1 MVIKQKRKA
10 HKLDEPI
17 LHENHKRPVTRRE
30 FLGAGLISGGAMVL
44 GDTLLMGLMANP
56 AFAADRASCGLGS
69 NGAGKI
75 PFIAF
80 DLGGGANMTGSNVL
94 VGGPGGQMDLLSTA
108 GYNKLGLP
116 GDMAPGV
123 AEVTPTAT
131 SNGDHT
137 DTSFGLAFHSD
148 SAFLRGMLAVTSPET
163 RANTNGCVI
172 PARSDNDTGNN
183 PHNPMYLINMCGAKG
198 QLLDLIGSQSSESGA
213 RSMAPA
219 GSINVKYQPT
229 KVDRAS
235 DVTGLVDTGGLI
247 DLLSQADAGVVM
259 ESIERISKAKMG
271 YDSGTGSINA
281 NDVVKELV
289 HCGYLKTT
297 KNVEDF
303 GNPATLDLFQDTN
316 VTSILGQA
324 GISVDGITADLNQGF
339 YEKVAA
345 VMKLVIDGQASAGT
359 ISEGGYDYHNGT
371 RATGELR
378 DLRAGIGMGMC
389 LEYAKNARKPVMIYV
404 YSDGSLAS
412 NGRIDTSVDGRD
424 KGEWTGDNSS
434 TAASF
439 FLVYD
444 PVSTPVLRGGTPEL
458 DAQRQQLGWMRTSAS
473 VETSGTT
480 PGANNVNLLAQMVM
494 LNYLALHGDEG
505 AYLELLNASTNRY
518 LGDTQDVNFPV
529 PGVGDPN
536 DPRIIANG
544 LGTDRERLMAFAPLG
559 SINPATRAFD
569 ETRLPPLP

>member
-1 MVIKQKRKA
+1 MVIRQKRKA

-17 LHENHKRPVTRRE
+17 LHEHHKRPVTRRE
-30 FLGAGLISGGAMVL
+30 FLGAGLLSGGAMVL

-56 AFAADRASCGLGS
+56 AFAATPASCGLDI
-69 NGAGKI
+69 NGAGRI
-75 PFIAF
+75 PFISF
-80 DLGGGANMTGSNVL
+80 DLGGGANISGSNVL

-123 AEVTPTAT
+123 AETTPTAT
-131 SNGDHT
+131 GNGDHT

-148 SAFLRGMLAVTSPET
+148 SAFLRGMLAVTSPAT
-163 RANTNGCVI
+163 RANTNGCII

-198 QLLDLIGSQSSESGA
+198 QLLELIGSQSSTSGA
-213 RSMAPA
+213 RSMAPLE
-219 GSINVKYQPT
+219 SINLKYQPT

-235 DVTGLVDTGGLI
+235 DVTGLVDTGGLVG
-247 DLLSQADAGVVM
+247 LLSQADAGVVM
-259 ESIERISKAKMG
+259 ESIERLSKAKLG
-271 YDSGTGSINA
+271 LSGGGATVNA
-281 NDVVKELV
+281 TDVVKDLV

-297 KNVEDF
+297 KNVQEYGD
-303 GNPATLDLFQDTN
+303 PATLDLFQDTN
-316 VTSILGQA
+316 VTSILGN
-324 GISVDGITADLNQGF
+324 GVTVDGITADLTQRF

-345 VMKLVIDGQASAGT
+345 VMKLVIDGRASAGT

-389 LEYAKNARKPVMIYV
+389 LEYAALTRKPVMIYV

-412 NGRIDTSVDGRD
+412 NGRIDDSTDGRG

-444 PVSTPVLRGGTPEL
+444 PISRPNLRGGTPEEQ
-458 DAQRQQLGWMRTSAS
+458 AMHQQLGYMRASAS
-473 VETSGTT
+473 VETGGTT

-494 LNYLALHGDEG
+494 LNYLALHGEE
-505 AYLELLNASTNRY
+505 ANFANALNAQTNPYFLADNSGNPPDDDFR
-518 LGDTQDVNFPV
+518 
-529 PGVGDPN
+529 
-536 DPRIIANG
+536 RIANG
-544 LGTDRERLMAFAPLG
+544 LGTDPASLDRLMAFNKID
-559 SINPATRAFD
+559 SITGGTIVVP
-569 ETRLPPLP
+569 

>member
-17 LHENHKRPVTRRE
+17 LHENHKRPVSRRE

-44 GDTLLMGLMANP
+44 GNPLLMALMSNP
-56 AFAADRASCGLGS
+56 AYAATRESCGLAGS
-69 NGAGKI
+69 FTGRV

-80 DLGGGANMTGSNVL
+80 DLGGGANMAGSNVL
-94 VGGPGGQMDLLSTA
+94 VGGPGGQMDFLGTA

-116 GDMAPGV
+116 GDMVPGLAEAAP
-123 AEVTPTAT
+123 TTT

-148 SAFLRGMLAVTSPET
+148 SAFLRGMLAVTSPTT

-183 PHNPMYLINMCGAKG
+183 PHNPMYMINMAGATG
-198 QLLDLIGSQSSESGA
+198 ELLGLVGSQSSVSGA

-219 GSINVKYQPT
+219 NSINLKYQPT

-235 DVTGLVDTGGLI
+235 DVTGLVDTGGLVG
-247 DLLSQADAGVVM
+247 LLSQADAGVVM
-259 ESIERISKAKMG
+259 ESIERLSAAKLG
-271 YDSGTGSINA
+271 ISGTGSVNA
-281 NDVVKELV
+281 TDVVKDLV

-297 KNVEDF
+297 DNVNKY
-303 GNPATLDLFQDTN
+303 GNPATLDLFQDAN
-316 VTSILGQA
+316 VTGILNG
-324 GISVDGITADLNQGF
+324 GVTVDGITADLGQRF

-389 LEYAKNARKPVMIYV
+389 LEYAARTNTPVMLYV

-412 NGRIDTSVDGRD
+412 NGRIDGSVDGRG
-424 KGEWTGDNSS
+424 KCEWTGDNSS

-439 FLVYD
+439 FLVYN
-444 PVSTPVLRGGTPEL
+444 PGGRPALLGATPEEQ
-458 DAQRQQLGWMRTSAS
+458 AVHQQLGWMRSSGS

-480 PGANNVNLLAQMVM
+480 PGANNVNLLTQMVM
-494 LNYLALHGDEG
+494 LNYLALHGEQN
-505 AYLELLNASTNRY
+505 LFEELLNASTNRY
-518 LGDTQDVNFPV
+518 LGDPTNPSYPV
-529 PGVGDPN
+529 AGQGDPN
-536 DPRIIANG
+536 DPRNIPNG
-544 LGTDRERLMAFAPLG
+544 LGTDLDRLIAFQP
-559 SINPATRAFD
+559 IV
-569 ETRLPPLP
+569 

>member
-1 MVIKQKRKA
+1 MVIKQKRRA

-30 FLGAGLISGGAMVL
+30 FLGAGLISGSAMVL
-44 GDTLLMGLMANP
+44 GNPLTMSLLSNP
-56 AFAADRASCGLGS
+56 AYAATRESCGLEGS
-69 NGAGKI
+69 FTGRI

-94 VGGPGGQMDLLSTA
+94 VGGPGGQMDFLSTA

-116 GDMAPGV
+116 GDMVPGL
-123 AEVTPTAT
+123 AEATPTTT

-148 SAFLRGMLAVTSPET
+148 SAFLRGMLAVTSPTT
-163 RANTNGCVI
+163 RSNTNGCVI

-183 PHNPMYLINMCGAKG
+183 PHNPMYLINMAGATG
-198 QLLDLIGSQSSESGA
+198 NLLGLIGSQSAVSGA

-219 GSINVKYQPT
+219 TSINLKYQPT

-235 DVTGLVDTGGLI
+235 DVTGLVDTGGLVG
-247 DLLSQADAGVVM
+247 LLSQADAGVVM
-259 ESIERISKAKMG
+259 ESIERLSAAKMG
-271 YDSGTGSINA
+271 ISGTGSINA
-281 NDVVKELV
+281 TDVVKDLV

-297 KNVEDF
+297 DNVNKYGD
-303 GNPATLDLFQDTN
+303 PASLDLFADPN
-316 VTSILGQA
+316 VTGILGG
-324 GISVDGITADLNQGF
+324 GITVDGVTADLGQGF

-345 VMKLVIDGQASAGT
+345 VMKLVIDGEAAAGS

-378 DLRAGIGMGMC
+378 DLRAGIGIGMC
-389 LEYAKNARKPVMIYV
+389 LEYAARSNPQKPVMIYV

-412 NGRIDTSVDGRD
+412 NGRIDDSVDGRG

-439 FLVYD
+439 FLVYN
-444 PVSTPVLRGGTPEL
+444 PGGRPTLLGGTPEEQ
-458 DAQRQQLGWMRTSAS
+458 AVHQQLGWMRSSAS

-494 LNYLALHGDEG
+494 LNYLALHGEQN
-505 AYLELLNASTNRY
+505 LFEELLNASTNRY
-518 LGDTQDVNFPV
+518 LGDPTNPSYPQ

-536 DPRIIANG
+536 DPRNIPNG
-544 LGTDRERLMAFAPLG
+544 LGSDLDRLIAFAP
-559 SINPATRAFD
+559 IV
-569 ETRLPPLP
+569 

>member
-1 MVIKQKRKA
+1 MVIKQKRRA

-17 LHENHKRPVTRRE
+17 LHDNHKRPVTRRE
-30 FLGAGLISGGAMVL
+30 FLGAGLISGSAMVL

-56 AFAADRASCGLGS
+56 AFAATPESCGLNI

-94 VGGPGGQMDLLSTA
+94 VGGPLGQMDLLSTA

-116 GDMAPGV
+116 GDMAPGAV
-123 AEVTPTAT
+123 EATPTAT

-183 PHNPMYLINMCGAKG
+183 PHNPMYLINMCGARG
-198 QLLDLIGSQSSESGA
+198 QLLELIGSQSAVSGA

-219 GSINVKYQPT
+219 NSINLKYQPT

-235 DVTGLVDTGGLI
+235 DVTGLVDTGGLVG
-247 DLLSQADAGVVM
+247 LLSQADAGVVM
-259 ESIERISKAKMG
+259 ESIERLSKAKLG
-271 YDSGTGSINA
+271 IDGGTGTVNA
-281 NDVVKELV
+281 TAVVKDLV

-297 KNVEDF
+297 KNVQEYGD
-303 GNPATLDLFQDTN
+303 PATLDLFQDTN
-316 VTSILGQA
+316 VTSILGNGVA
-324 GISVDGITADLNQGF
+324 VDGITADLNQGF

-345 VMKLVIDGQASAGT
+345 VMKLVIDGRASAGT

-389 LEYAKNARKPVMIYV
+389 LEYAALTRKPVMIYV

-412 NGRIDTSVDGRD
+412 NGRIDDTVDGRG

-444 PVSTPVLRGGTPEL
+444 PLAQPTLRGANAAEQ
-458 DAQRQQLGWMRTSAS
+458 AVHQQLGWMRSTAS

-494 LNYLALHGDEG
+494 LNYLALHGEE
-505 AYLELLNASTNRY
+505 ANFINTLNAQTNPYFLATNGGTPPDDDFR
-518 LGDTQDVNFPV
+518 N
-529 PGVGDPN
+529 
-536 DPRIIANG
+536 IANG
-544 LGTDRERLMAFAPLG
+544 LGDVANRDRLTAFTQLASIQGG
-559 SINPATRAFD
+559 SIVVPA
-569 ETRLPPLP
+569 P

>member
-30 FLGAGLISGGAMVL
+30 FLGAGLMSGGAMVL
-44 GDTLLMGLMANP
+44 GDSLLMGLMANP
-56 AFAADRASCGLGS
+56 AHAATAASCGLNN
-69 NGAGKI
+69 NGAARV

-80 DLGGGANMTGSNVL
+80 DLGGGANMTGSNIL
-94 VGGPGGQMDLLSTA
+94 VGGPNGQMDLLSTA

-116 GDMAPGV
+116 GDMAPGA
-123 AEVTPTAT
+123 AEATPTAT

-137 DTSFGLAFHSD
+137 DTSFGLAMHSD
-148 SAFLRGMLAVTSPET
+148 SAFLRGMLAVTSPAT

-198 QLLDLIGSQSSESGA
+198 ELLDLVGSQSAVSGA

-219 GSINVKYQPT
+219 NSINLKYQPT

-235 DVTGLVDTGGLI
+235 DVTGLVDTGGLVG
-247 DLLSQADAGVVM
+247 LLSQADAGVVM
-259 ESIERISKAKMG
+259 ESIERLSKAKMG
-271 YDSGTGSINA
+271 IDGGSGSVNA
-281 NDVVKELV
+281 TAVVKDLV

-297 KNVEDF
+297 RNVQDY
-303 GNPATLDLFQDTN
+303 GNPATLDLFQDPN
-316 VTSILGQA
+316 VTNILGN
-324 GISVDGITADLNQGF
+324 GIAVDGITADLNQGF

-345 VMKLVIDGQASAGT
+345 VMKLVIDGRASAGS

-389 LEYAKNARKPVMIYV
+389 LEYAALTQKPVMIYV

-412 NGRIDTSVDGRD
+412 NGRIDDTVDGRG

-444 PVSTPVLRGGTPEL
+444 PLSQPALL
-458 DAQRQQLGWMRTSAS
+458 SAQSQQLGWMRTSAS
-473 VETSGTT
+473 VETAGTT

-494 LNYLALHGDEG
+494 LNYLALHGEQ
-505 AYLELLNASTNRY
+505 ANFVASLNAQTNPYFLAANNNQPPNDDFRNIGNG
-518 LGDTQDVNFPV
+518 LGDTNLDRLIAFNKLDSITNGTIVV
-529 PGVGDPN
+529 P
-536 DPRIIANG
+536 
-544 LGTDRERLMAFAPLG
+544 
-559 SINPATRAFD
+559 
-569 ETRLPPLP
+569 

>member
-1 MVIKQKRKA
+1 MVIRQKRKA

-56 AFAADRASCGLGS
+56 AFAATPEECGLNV

-94 VGGPGGQMDLLSTA
+94 VGGPGGQLDLLSTA

-123 AEVTPTAT
+123 AETTPTAT

-148 SAFLRGMLAVTSPET
+148 SAFLRGMLAVTSPAT

-198 QLLDLIGSQSSESGA
+198 QLLELIGSQSAVSGA

-219 GSINVKYQPT
+219 NSINLKYQPT

-235 DVTGLVDTGGLI
+235 DVTGLVDTGGLVG
-247 DLLSQADAGVVM
+247 LLSQADAGVVM
-259 ESIERISKAKMG
+259 EAIEKISKAKMG
-271 YDSGTGSINA
+271 IDSGTGAINA
-281 NDVVKELV
+281 NDVVKRLM

-297 KNVEDF
+297 KNVQEYGD
-303 GNPATLDLFQDTN
+303 PATLDLFQDAN
-316 VTSILGQA
+316 VTSILGG
-324 GISVDGITADLNQGF
+324 GITVDGVTADLNQGF

-345 VMKLVIDGQASAGT
+345 VMKLVIDGRASAGT

-389 LEYAKNARKPVMIYV
+389 LEYAALTRKPVMIYV

-412 NGRIDTSVDGRD
+412 NGRIDDSVDGRG

-444 PVSTPVLRGGTPEL
+444 PISKPSLRGADLTEQAL
-458 DAQRQQLGWMRTSAS
+458 HQQLGFMRSTAS
-473 VETSGTT
+473 VETAGTT

-494 LNYLALHGDEG
+494 LNYLALHGEE
-505 AYLELLNASTNRY
+505 ANFLNALNAQTNPYFLASNGGNPPDDDFR
-518 LGDTQDVNFPV
+518 N
-529 PGVGDPN
+529 
-536 DPRIIANG
+536 IANG
-544 LGTDRERLMAFAPLG
+544 LGDV
-559 SINPATRAFD
+559 ATRDRLTAF
-569 ETRLPPLP
+569 TQLASIQGGTIVVP

>member
-1 MVIKQKRKA
+1 MVIKQKRKV

-17 LHENHKRPVTRRE
+17 LHEHHKRPTTRRE
-30 FLGAGLISGGAMVL
+30 FLGAGLISGGAFVL
-44 GDTLLMGLMANP
+44 GDSLLLGLMANP
-56 AFAADRASCGLGS
+56 AFAATPQSCGLQGS
-69 NGAGKI
+69 FTGKI

-94 VGGPGGQMDLLSTA
+94 VGGPGGQMDFLSTA

-123 AEVTPTAT
+123 AEATPTAT

-137 DTSFGLAFHSD
+137 DTTFGLAFHSD

-198 QLLDLIGSQSSESGA
+198 DLLELIGSQSAVSGA

-219 GSINVKYQPT
+219 GSINLKYQPT

-235 DVTGLVDTGGLI
+235 DVTGLVDTGGLV
-247 DLLSQADAGVVM
+247 DLLSQADAGAVM
-259 ESIERISKAKMG
+259 DAVERISKAKLG
-271 YDSGTGSINA
+271 IDGGTGSINA
-281 NDVVKELV
+281 TNVVKELV

-297 KNVEDF
+297 KNVEAYGD
-303 GNPATLDLFQDTN
+303 PATLDLFQDTN
-316 VTSILGQA
+316 VTSILNEPT
-324 GISVDGITADLNQGF
+324 GITVDGITATLGQGF

-345 VMKLVIDGQASAGT
+345 VMKLVIDGKASAGT

-389 LEYAKNARKPVMIYV
+389 LEYAKNAGKPVMIYV

-412 NGRIDTSVDGRD
+412 NGRIDDTADGRG

-439 FLVYD
+439 FLVYN
-444 PVSTPVLRGGTPEL
+444 PGGRPALRSP
-458 DAQRQQLGWMRTSAS
+458 QSNQLGWMRSTAS
-473 VETSGTT
+473 VETAGTT

-494 LNYLALHGDEG
+494 LNYLALHGEEGNFQLALNVQDQNNPYLRDENG
-505 AYLELLNASTNRY
+505 NPPAD
-518 LGDTQDVNFPV
+518 DT
-529 PGVGDPN
+529 
-536 DPRIIANG
+536 RMIANG
-544 LGTDRERLMAFAPLG
+544 LGSNLDSLIAFQP
-559 SINPATRAFD
+559 IV
-569 ETRLPPLP
+569 PPTV

>member
-1 MVIKQKRKA
+1 MVIKQKRRA

-17 LHENHKRPVTRRE
+17 LHESHKRPVTRRE
-30 FLGAGLISGGAMVL
+30 FLGAGLVSGGAFVL
-44 GDTLLMGLMANP
+44 GDTLLMGLTANP
-56 AFAADRASCGLGS
+56 AFAATAASCGLNV

-80 DLGGGANMTGSNVL
+80 DLGGGANMAGSNVL
-94 VGGPGGQMDLLSTA
+94 VGGPLGQLDTLSTA

-116 GDMAPGV
+116 GDMIPGAP
-123 AEVTPTAT
+123 ETTPTAT

-148 SAFLRGMLAVTSPET
+148 SAFLRGMLAVTSPAT

-183 PHNPMYLINMCGAKG
+183 PHNPMYLINMCGARG
-198 QLLDLIGSQSSESGA
+198 QLLELIGSQSSVSGA

-219 GSINVKYQPT
+219 NSINLKYQPT
-229 KVDRAS
+229 KVDRAG
-235 DVTGLVDTGGLI
+235 DVTGLVDTGGLVG
-247 DLLSQADAGVVM
+247 LLSQADAGVVM
-259 ESIERISKAKMG
+259 DSIQKLSAAKLG
-271 YDSGTGSINA
+271 IDPSSGAIGGGSGSINA
-281 NDVVKELV
+281 TDVVKDLM

-297 KNVEDF
+297 KNVQEYGD
-303 GNPATLDLFQDTN
+303 PATLDLFQDAN
-316 VTSILGQA
+316 VTSILGN
-324 GISVDGITADLNQGF
+324 GITVDGVNASLNQGF

-345 VMKLVIDGQASAGT
+345 VMKLVIDGRATAGS

-389 LEYAKNARKPVMIYV
+389 LEYAALTQKPVMIYV

-412 NGRIDTSVDGRD
+412 NGRIDDTTDGRG

-444 PVSTPVLRGGTPEL
+444 PISRPQLRNGAVS
-458 DAQRQQLGWMRTSAS
+458 QQLGWMRSTAS
-473 VETSGTT
+473 VETNGTT

-494 LNYLALHGDEG
+494 LNYLALHGEE
-505 AYLELLNASTNRY
+505 ANFVSALNAQTNPY
-518 LGDTQDVNFPV
+518 FLAANSGSPPDDDF
-529 PGVGDPN
+529 
-536 DPRIIANG
+536 RIIPNG
-544 LGTDRERLMAFAPLG
+544 LGDATNRDRLSAFTQLA
-559 SINPATRAFD
+559 SITNGTIVVP
-569 ETRLPPLP
+569 